1 MCPQPWGSSPYRM
14 NYACIESSFAW
25 PAFPL
30 LLPHTQGGRIVL
42 ATIVPACLSHRHGE
56 RKWVGDG

>member
-25 PAFPL
+25 PAFSLFSHTTLPGRRNGCDRTCLPL
-30 LLPHTQGGRIVL
+30 TSKRRTEVGG
-42 ATIVPACLSHRHGE
+42 G
-56 RKWVGDG
+56 